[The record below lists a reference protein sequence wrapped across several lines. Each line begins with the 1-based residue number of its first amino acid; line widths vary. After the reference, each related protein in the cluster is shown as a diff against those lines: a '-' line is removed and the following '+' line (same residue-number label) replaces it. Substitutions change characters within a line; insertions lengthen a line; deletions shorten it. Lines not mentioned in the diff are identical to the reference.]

1 MFQAF
6 TNVARIPE
14 LRKKLLITAGLL
26 VIYRLLIFIPL
37 PGAFHSDSPNQ
48 DLGGLW
54 DFADLFAGG
63 AIRAKSLL
71 ALGIMPYISAAIIFQ
86 LLAAV
91 LPALQKIAKEGE
103 VGRKRINQYSRYAT
117 VLLCLIQG
125 PMLAL
130 SPILRGPKPGSP
142 EALAAGATEVFGW
155 DHRFAYFSMVIL
167 ALTVGTLF
175 VMWLGEQI
183 DEFGIG
189 SGISLIIMAGIL
201 ARVPQAVGEIAG
213 NFEWQ
218 LGAGELGKIGPE
230 TVATLLGL
238 FIFMVVGVVALT
250 QAHRRVPIHTARTR
264 TLQGFS
270 HRSYIPLRLNMA
282 GVISII
288 FAQSL
293 MMIPNFLQ
301 NSPLANTPV
310 LGGLVRSMGYGG
322 FLYTTLYALL
332 IVFFTYFYT
341 AVTFNPVEQA
351 NNFKEWGT
359 FIPGIRPGRQTAEYL
374 DGIMRKVTLA
384 GAVGLVYVALAPQF
398 ITWTLQV
405 SPNVG
410 SFFGGTGLLIVVGV
424 ALDLSQRM
432 EQYLLMQHYQGFLE
446 GGGRMV
452 GRR

>member
-14 LRKKLLITAGLL
+14 LRKKLLITAGMLI
-26 VIYRLLIFIPL
+26 IYRMCIYIPL
-37 PGAFHSDSPNQ
+37 PGSNHEVDPNA
-48 DLGGLW
+48 LGGWL
-54 DFADLFAGG
+54 DFADMFAGG
-63 AIRAKSLL
+63 AIRARSLL

-91 LPALQKIAKEGE
+91 LPALQKIAKEGD
-103 VGRKRINQYSRYAT
+103 VGRKRITQYSRYAT

-125 PMLAL
+125 PMIASTEGLKGKA
-130 SPILRGPKPGSP
+130 GS
-142 EALAAGATEVFGW
+142 GAFG
-155 DHRFAYFSMVIL
+155 DTHPVLYYLMVVT

-183 DEFGIG
+183 DEFGVG

-201 ARVPQAVGEIAG
+201 ARVPQAIGEIYH
-213 NFEWQ
+213 NFDGH

-230 TVATLLGL
+230 TVATLLFL
-238 FIFMVVGVVALT
+238 FVFMVVGVVALT

-293 MMIPNFLQ
+293 MMIPTFLR
-301 NSPLANTPV
+301 NTPLIGMWGIGDIV
-310 LGGLVRSMGYGG
+310 ISLGYGG
-322 FLYTTLYALL
+322 FLYTTLYAML

-359 FIPGIRPGRQTAEYL
+359 FIPGIRPGRHTAEYL

-384 GAVGLVYVALAPQF
+384 GAFGLVYVALAPQF
-398 ITWTLQV
+398 ITWTLKV

-446 GGGRMV
+446 GGGRV
-452 GRR
+452 LGRR

>member
-26 VIYRLLIFIPL
+26 VVYRMCIFIPL
-37 PGAFHSDSPNQ
+37 PGAHPDPNA
-48 DLGGLW
+48 DMSGWL

-63 AIRAKSLL
+63 AIKQHSLL

-86 LLAAV
+86 LLSAV
-91 LPALQKIAKEGE
+91 LPALQKIAKEGD

-117 VLLCLIQG
+117 VVLCLIQG
-125 PMLAL
+125 PMLA
-130 SPILRGPKPGSP
+130 SSDMLRGGRDSGS
-142 EALAAGATEVFGW
+142 FG
-155 DHRFAYFSMVIL
+155 RENPVLYYLLVVT

-175 VMWLGEQI
+175 IMWLGEQI

-201 ARVPQAVGEIAG
+201 ARVPQAIGEIAN

-230 TVATLLGL
+230 TVVTLLCL
-238 FIFMVVGVVALT
+238 FVFMVVGVVAMT

-270 HRSYIPLRLNMA
+270 QRSYIPLRLNMA

-293 MMIPNFLQ
+293 MMIPGL
-301 NSPLANTPV
+301 V
-310 LGGLVRSMGYGG
+310 VGRGGGGLGVPILDDLLASLGYGG
-322 FLYTTLYALL
+322 FFYTLLYSLL
-332 IVFFTYFYT
+332 IIFFTYFYT

-359 FIPGIRPGRQTAEYL
+359 FIPGIRPGRHTAEYL
-374 DGIMRKVTLA
+374 DSIMRKVTLA
-384 GAVGLVYVALAPQF
+384 GAFGLVYIALAPQF

-446 GGGRMV
+446 GGGRVV

>member
-14 LRKKLLITAGLL
+14 LRGKLLITAGLL
-26 VIYRLLIFIPL
+26 VIYRMCIFIPV
-37 PGAFHSDSPNQ
+37 PGAHHETDPSA
-48 DLGGLW
+48 LGDWLN
-54 DFADLFAGG
+54 FADIFAGG
-63 AIRAKSLL
+63 AIKAQSLL

-125 PMLAL
+125 PMLASSTVL
-130 SPILRGPKPGSP
+130 KGPKDIDS
-142 EALAAGATEVFGW
+142 FGNQ
-155 DHRFAYFSMVIL
+155 HQILYYLMVVT

-201 ARVPQAVGEIAG
+201 SRVPQAIGEISR

-230 TVATLLGL
+230 TVATLLCL
-238 FIFMVVGVVALT
+238 FLFMVVGVVALT

-293 MMIPNFLQ
+293 MMIPGLIIKGGGF
-301 NSPLANTPV
+301 SIPLIGD
-310 LGGLVRSMGYGG
+310 LIGSLGYGG

-351 NNFKEWGT
+351 NNFKEWG
-359 FIPGIRPGRQTAEYL
+359 PSSPASGP
-374 DGIMRKVTLA
+374 DGIPPSTSTASCA
-384 GAVGLVYVALAPQF
+384 G
-398 ITWTLQV
+398 
-405 SPNVG
+405 
-410 SFFGGTGLLIVVGV
+410 
-424 ALDLSQRM
+424 
-432 EQYLLMQHYQGFLE
+432 
-446 GGGRMV
+446 
-452 GRR
+452 